1 MAVKLPNFFLI
12 GCQKAATTWLY
23 RCFKEHPEIYVP
35 RNDEIHFFDIH
46 YFRGLA
52 WYEQFYKD
60 YNGEKMIGDTTSSY
74 IRDPLV
80 PKRIADYK
88 LDAKLLVSLRNPIE
102 RAFSHYWHEK
112 KKRKIA
118 FAFNEVF
125 ENYDL
130 FQNWIIPG
138 FYRQHLENYYKYFSK
153 EQILVVIF
161 EDIARNARGFLQ
173 QVFGFLDVDANF
185 APTVLEV
192 KINEAWYQRTTGEK
206 VKHFIGLL
214 YEKVIS
220 KFMFPQSKDRY
231 VGEMDLSR
239 GASEYEEGMDAF
251 IRDRLQEIFRKENE
265 RLGELVNRDLSFW
278 N

>member
-23 RCFKEHPEIYVP
+23 YCFKEHPEIYVP
-35 RNDEIHFFDIH
+35 SNDEIHFFDIN
-46 YFRGLA
+46 YFRGFA

-60 YNGEKMIGDTTSSY
+60 YSGEKMIGDTTSSY

-80 PKRIADYK
+80 PRRIADYK
-88 LDAKLLVSLRNPIE
+88 LDAKVLVSLRNPIE

-112 KKRKIA
+112 KKRKIT
-118 FAFNEVF
+118 FAFSELF

-138 FYRQHLENYYKYFSK
+138 FYRQHLENYYKCFPK

-161 EDIARNARGFLQ
+161 EDIAKNAHGFLRQ
-173 QVFGFLDVDANF
+173 IFGFLDVDSDF
-185 APTVLEV
+185 IPSVLEV
-192 KINEAWYQRTTGEK
+192 KINEAWYHPRTMKK
-206 VKHFIGLL
+206 VKDFIWLL
-214 YEKVIS
+214 FSKAMN
-220 KFMFPQSKDRY
+220 KFMFHKNKSRDAR
-231 VGEMDLSR
+231 EMDLSR
-239 GASEYEEGMDAF
+239 SVSEYEEGMDRSLRA
-251 IRDRLQEIFRKENE
+251 RLQEIFREENE
-265 RLGELVNRDLSFW
+265 RLGELINRDLSFW